1 MIGIDSTTPK
11 NIQLQSRYFSKK
23 PVFMV
28 LVLCFMFYVIW
39 VSETDSGIF
48 KKILTGQL
56 DFESE
61 PWPQITETAKDLIK
75 TMLDRNPEQRI
86 TAHQVL
92 RE

>member
-1 MIGIDSTTPK
+1 
-11 NIQLQSRYFSKK
+11 
-23 PVFMV
+23 MV